1 VELADYA
8 QALAAAQRLVPDW
21 REGDMQEA
29 QLATARA
36 QPALMQAQIARSQA
50 QTQQET
56 QEAAYKDQRRNAFQ
70 TAVSSLG
77 TKPTPEKLY
86 RVGVDFPEFAG
97 PINDIAKNVSFE
109 QRSAMVRHWAPLQ
122 SLIQNGKY
130 DLAIGELDRHTRAAQ
145 EAGEPDDEHTTELRA
160 MLASGDP
167 SQIKTANAILYGL
180 ISAVNPDSAAK
191 NLADV
196 GQVGARKGQVVGRTI
211 GHYDDAGTWVS
222 DYRDPDP
229 EQNALEVG
237 VYDTDGKRV
246 GTQLVPNGGRGG
258 TGSSYATPGYG
269 AGSRSDGSQGGG
281 DVSRLI
287 NTDAGGGYI
296 PAEVRTLGQFVGFGR
311 SLNARGA
318 KSSSA
323 GTYQING
330 TTMAEFAPKALGV
343 GWKDQ
348 PFNAASQEKVGEAI
362 FNWAKTQNN
371 PAVSL
376 RNRWVS
382 LSPQEA
388 AQAVQGT
395 WQQARGIIAQG
406 ETGGGAGASASARAG
421 GAAGPGGP
429 GYFGPVGGAGSAGD
443 PTLTGDAYLAS
454 VPAHERAK
462 IKAIAEGRV
471 AAPRPGTRFGEAI
484 LSKVAQYDPTF
495 DAANSQSRL
504 KTRVDFTSGK
514 SSVAVNALNTAMGHL
529 LHLDTQAKGL
539 GNFSTLPGIIN
550 PLYNVG
556 RRVAGDTKLPAFQQ
570 TKQAASSEMR
580 KVFAG
585 SAGGNLTELKE
596 WQESLDSS
604 QSYEQLHA
612 AIKNGVELMGSRL
625 NALQDQYQTG
635 MGRSD
640 QPMQLIKPGV
650 LAATRKRFGVDL
662 DGHGGSSG
670 APTARSQPATPAP
683 SRFRILKVRSK

>member
-1 VELADYA
+1 MELADYA

-29 QLATARA
+29 QLATARM
-36 QPALMQAQIARSQA
+36 QPQLMQAQASQIQN
-50 QTQQET
+50 QTQLAG
-56 QEAAYKDQRRNAFQ
+56 QEAAYKDQRRSLFQ
-70 TAVSSLG
+70 SAVSSLG
-77 TKPTPEKLY
+77 AKPTPEKLY

-109 QRSAMVRHWAPLQ
+109 QRSSMVRQWAPLQ
-122 SLIQNGKY
+122 SLIQNGKI
-130 DLAIGELDRHTRAAQ
+130 DSAISELDRHSKAAQ
-145 EAGEPDDEHTTELRA
+145 EAGQPEDEHTTELRA
-160 MLASGDP
+160 MLSSGDP
-167 SQIKTANAILYGL
+167 TQIKTANAILYGL
-180 ISAVNPDSAAK
+180 ISAVNPDTAAANIGKRLDSGTHVVSAGGA
-191 NLADV
+191 LVAD
-196 GQVGARKGQVVGRTI
+196 
-211 GHYDDAGTWVS
+211 DGTELYS
-222 DYRDPDP
+222 RAPA
-229 EQNALEVG
+229 EANALEVPM
-237 VYDTDGKRV
+237 YDADGKRI
-246 GTQLVPNGGRGG
+246 GTQLVANGGRSGASSGAALGG
-258 TGSSYATPGYG
+258 AP
-269 AGSRSDGSQGGG
+269 GGG
-281 DVSRLI
+281 NISRLI
-287 NTDAGGGYI
+287 NTDAGGGYV
-296 PAEVRTLGQFVGFGR
+296 PAEVKTLGQFVGFGR
-311 SLNARGA
+311 ALNARGA

-330 TTMAEFAPKALGV
+330 TTMAEFAPKALGAN
-343 GWKDQ
+343 WKEQ
-348 PFNAASQEKVGEAI
+348 PFNADSQERVGEAI

-371 PAVSL
+371 PAAAL
-376 RNRWVS
+376 RGRWVS
-382 LSPQEA
+382 LSPQQA

-395 WQQARGIIAQG
+395 WQQARGMIAQG
-406 ETGGGAGASASARAG
+406 ETGGGASASA
-421 GAAGPGGP
+421 AAGSGAP
-429 GYFGPVGGAGSAGD
+429 GYFGPVTGTGSGSAGD

-454 VPAHERAK
+454 VPEHERAK

-504 KTRVDFTSGK
+504 RTRVDFTSGK
-514 SSVAVNALNTAMGHL
+514 SAQAVNALNTAMGHL
-529 LHLDTQAKGL
+529 LHLDTQAKDL
-539 GNFSTLPGIIN
+539 GNFSTLPGLLN
-550 PLYNVG
+550 PIYNKG
-556 RRVAGDTKLPAFQQ
+556 RQMGGDTKLPAFQQ

-612 AIKNGVELMGSRL
+612 AIRNGVELMGSRL

-650 LAATRKRFGVDL
+650 ANATRKRFGIDL
-662 DGHGGSSG
+662 GGHGGSSS
-670 APTARSQPATPAP
+670 AAASAQSQPAPTAP
-683 SRFRILKVRSK
+683 SRFRILKVRPK